1 MKLFGSN
8 GACSLAPH
16 VALREA
22 GLPFDYVKVDIRSK
36 KYSGDADYRS
46 VNPKGYVP
54 ALLTDDGQL
63 MTENPILQ
71 TWIADQVPA
80 KKLAPAAGTMNRY
93 RLQETMNFIC
103 SELHKGVFS
112 PMFNPKATDEWKEVL
127 RATIG
132 TRLAILEDQLKGK
145 QYLIGNTYTVA
156 ASYLFTI
163 LRWTAHFKIDL
174 APWPNVVAH
183 FARIGER
190 PAVKAAQTAEAAAS

>member
-1 MKLFGSN
+1 MKYYGSA
-8 GACSLAPH
+8 GSCSLAPH

-22 GLPFDYVKVDIRSK
+22 GLPFDYVKVDIRTK
-36 KYSGDADYRS
+36 KYGGGEDYKA

-71 TWIADQVPA
+71 TWIADRVPEKKLVPA
-80 KKLAPAAGTMNRY
+80 VGTSDRY
-93 RLQETMNFIC
+93 RFQETLNFIC

-127 RATIG
+127 RTNLAA
-132 TRLAILEDQLKGK
+132 RLAILDAQLKGRP
-145 QYLIGNTYTVA
+145 YLIGDAYTLA
-156 ASYLFTI
+156 DSYLFTI

-174 APWPNVVAH
+174 SPWPNVQAH

-190 PAVKAAQTAEAAAS
+190 ATVKAAQAAEAGAV